1 MTGTE
6 VTYRSLSGS
15 EIHAVF
21 GNIKF
26 AELQMLKYAISRQKA
41 PVYTMGSADMRAVAR
56 GARSINGALIFSHLS
71 IGGLVN
77 AMTKGG
83 TKVFLSHDEQ
93 ANYNATYQQNGTM
106 SAAQKRALRAGG
118 TLGYAGYVT
127 EQGLQAFPGAT
138 AGAVQNGIQGA
149 QNSLGN
155 MALNTLGTQAPG
167 NYAQSAVGGTF
178 NPFAE
183 GTSVFSEINYGSCT
197 TPFLADQ
204 LPPFDI
210 TLVGIPETA
219 HCNEA
224 GGVKASMQSLVL
236 RGVEIVSEASGTSIE
251 DLVIEKQMSFLA
263 RSIRDWRNPDE
274 NYNPLG

>member
-1 MTGTE
+1 MAGTE
-6 VTYRSLSGS
+6 ITYRSLSGS

-41 PVYTMGSADMRAVAR
+41 PVYTMGSADMRAIAR

-77 AMTKGG
+77 AMNKAGSR
-83 TKVFLSHDEQ
+83 VFLSHDEQ
-93 ANYNATYQQNGTM
+93 ANYNTAYQSDGRM
-106 SAAQKRALRAGG
+106 SNAQKSALRVGG
-118 TLGYAGYVT
+118 TLGQIGYVGKD
-127 EQGLQAFPGAT
+127 GL
-138 AGAVQNGIQGA
+138 
-149 QNSLGN
+149 S
-155 MALNTLGTQAPG
+155 ALSGTG
-167 NYAQSAVGGTF
+167 YD
-178 NPFAE
+178 PFSE
-183 GTSVFSEINYGSCT
+183 GTNVFEEVNYGSCT
-197 TPFLADQ
+197 TAFLADQ

-219 HCNEA
+219 EC
-224 GGVKASMQSLVL
+224 GSVKASMQSLVL

-263 RSIRDWRNPDE
+263 RSIRDWRNPDDR
-274 NYNPLG
+274 YNPLNTGMAATATK

>member
-1 MTGTE
+1 MATQL
-6 VTYRSLSGS
+6 TYRSLSGS

-41 PVYTMGSADMRAVAR
+41 PVYTMGSADMRAIAR

-77 AMTKGG
+77 AMAKGG
-83 TKVFLSHDEQ
+83 AKVFLSHDEQ
-93 ANYNATYQQNGTM
+93 ANYNQGYQQGNI
-106 SAAQKRALRAGG
+106 SDAQKSALRASGS
-118 TLGYAGYVT
+118 LGYVGYVGKD
-127 EQGLQAFPGAT
+127 GLTPLSST
-138 AGAVQNGIQGA
+138 
-149 QNSLGN
+149 
-155 MALNTLGTQAPG
+155 NTQ
-167 NYAQSAVGGTF
+167 F
-178 NPFAE
+178 NPFQE
-183 GTSVFSEINYGSCT
+183 GTSIFEEANYGSCT
-197 TPFLADQ
+197 NAFLADQ

-219 HCNEA
+219 NCAEP
-224 GGVKASMQSLVL
+224 GGVKASIQSLIL

-263 RSIRDWRNPDE
+263 RTIQDWRNPDPK
-274 NYNPLG
+274 YNQL